1 MSFFEIVIL
10 IFLLFLFLR
19 VLASYLAP
27 YLVKLFVRR
36 MQNRFYQQNPG
47 YRQRAENKEGK
58 VTIHRV
64 KDDKDNEIPPDLGD
78 YIDYEE
84 INNNQ
89 NPTNE

>member
-1 MSFFEIVIL
+1 MSFLEIVIL

-27 YLVKLFVRR
+27 FLVKLFVRR
-36 MQNRFYQQNPG
+36 MQKRFYEQNPN
-47 YRQRAENKEGK
+47 YKKKAESKEGK

-64 KDDKDNEIPPDLGD
+64 NDTKDNEIPPDLGD

-89 NPTNE
+89 NPSDE